1 MPLVLSATVCR
12 KPHETMPCHE
22 SAARTDAGAEKGGC
36 EVNILALDLSLT
48 APGYC
53 LGADCGTIKVLAKM
67 RGMERLVHIRACV
80 WRLIGSQG
88 CDLVCIEGYS
98 FGSKGAAVV
107 NIGEL
112 GGVIRLAMFELNLPF
127 VEIPPACLKK
137 YATGKGNA
145 SKDDVLQAGVIRS
158 GHTFTDNNAC
168 DAFWLH
174 QMALAHYDPTSPLL
188 VKMPAGNRE
197 VLNKVPWVDLRR
209 AA

>member
-1 MPLVLSATVCR
+1 M
-12 KPHETMPCHE
+12 K
-22 SAARTDAGAEKGGC
+22 
-36 EVNILALDLSLT
+36 ILALDLSLT

-53 LGADCGTIKVLAKM
+53 LGEDCGTVKVPAKM
-67 RGMERLVHIRACV
+67 RGMERLIHIRACA
-80 WRLIGSQG
+80 WRLIGAGG
-88 CDLVCIEGYS
+88 CDLVCVEGYS

-112 GGVIRLAMFELNLPF
+112 GGVIRLAMFELNLPL

-137 YATGKGNA
+137 YATSKGNA

-168 DAFWLH
+168 DAWWLH
-174 QMALAHYDPTSPLL
+174 QMALAHYEPESPLL
-188 VKMPAGNRE
+188 IKMPAGNRE
-197 VLNKVPWVDLRR
+197 ALVKVPWVDVGRR

>member
-1 MPLVLSATVCR
+1 MKILS
-12 KPHETMPCHE
+12 
-22 SAARTDAGAEKGGC
+22 
-36 EVNILALDLSLT
+36 LDLSLT

-53 LGADCGTIKVLAKM
+53 HSEGAGTIKVPASM
-67 RGMERLVHIRACV
+67 RGMPRLVHIRDCV
-80 WRLIGSQG
+80 LRLIAESAA
-88 CDLVCIEGYS
+88 DVVCVEGYS

-112 GGVIRLAMFELNLPF
+112 GGVIRLALHELALPT
-127 VEIPPACLKK
+127 VEIPPSCLKK

-145 SKDDVLQAGVIRS
+145 SKDDVLQAGVMRS

-174 QMALAHYDPTSPLL
+174 QMALAHYQPDSQLL

-197 VLNKVPWVDLRR
+197 ALVKVPWVEIGKE
-209 AA
+209 AAA